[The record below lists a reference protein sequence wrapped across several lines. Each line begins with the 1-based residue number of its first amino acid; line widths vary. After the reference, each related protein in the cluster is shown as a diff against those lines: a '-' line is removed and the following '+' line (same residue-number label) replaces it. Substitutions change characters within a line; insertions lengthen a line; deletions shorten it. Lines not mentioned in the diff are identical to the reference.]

1 MFSVLF
7 ILALPLLTISGV
19 PGARAAGGFA
29 ATCSGFFVRDNH
41 YLQAHCGDGRGGYK
55 DSTIDLNLCI
65 ANYNSHLVCAHNGGY
80 GGSCSACGIRTGTY
94 MTCSCRGTPQGSY
107 LIADLNECV
116 ANLGGNLACA
126 V

>member
-65 ANYNSHLVCAHNGGY
+65 ANYNSHLVCAHKCVRRQTPGKWIMLIVDWGVVAATAARARRAV
-80 GGSCSACGIRTGTY
+80 SAPGHI
-94 MTCSCRGTPQGSY
+94 
-107 LIADLNECV
+107 
-116 ANLGGNLACA
+116 
-126 V
+126 